1 MRAAYFLLAIWVAVA
16 NPKLAH
22 SDTPCPVP
30 EDLVLRDL
38 ALPAAKQAVVRD
50 HRLVVLTLG
59 GASTAGLAAGDP
71 GATYPAR
78 LQAELTAALP
88 GITVNVANEAVP
100 RNTTT
105 AVPPAV
111 PGLIAKTGAKL
122 VLWAPGGRDAVR
134 RSDPSEFFVA
144 VQAGIDAVRHAGA
157 DLILLDL
164 QYVPSL
170 EQMTRI
176 EDYRD
181 TLRGAAS
188 ANDVPLLARHEM
200 MRAWSEDGTLN
211 LDATDKS
218 EQTQVARRL
227 FSCVAQTLAASI
239 AEAVR

>member
-1 MRAAYFLLAIWVAVA
+1 MRAACVLLAIGVSVLVPSGARG
-16 NPKLAH
+16 
-22 SDTPCPVP
+22 DTPCPIR
-30 EDLVLRDL
+30 EDLALREL
-38 ALPAAKQAVVRD
+38 ALPAAKRSVVGD
-50 HRLVVLTLG
+50 HRLFVLALG
-59 GASTAGLAAGDP
+59 GAHTAGAAAGDP
-71 GATYPAR
+71 SATYPAR
-78 LQAELTAALP
+78 LQAELAAALP
-88 GITVNVANEAVP
+88 GITVKVTNEGVP
-100 RNTTT
+100 RNTTS
-105 AVPPAV
+105 AVPPTLS
-111 PGLIAKTGAKL
+111 GLIAKTGATL

-134 RSDPSEFFVA
+134 RSDPTEFFVA

-170 EQMTRI
+170 EQLSRI

-188 ANDVPLLARHEM
+188 ANDVPLLPRHEM
-200 MRAWSEDGTLN
+200 MRAWSDDGTLN